1 MNSNWRVFCHHIL
14 YFNILI
20 GSLFCSFLSNEC
32 KSTNLCYYQGL
43 YSLVYFAFIQLILC
57 VKSIILPCRFV
68 TVTLTG
74 QSSLPSAD
82 GQVRLEKVAIFGFF
96 PPWRQFTSCY
106 TVAYHFPYFF
116 LCSLVI
122 SEDDIIC
129 NCYGWI
135 TRQLHFFSS
144 FR

>member
-57 VKSIILPCRFV
+57 VKSIILPCRSV

-96 PPWRQFTSCY
+96 SPLEIVYLLLYCCLSFSILL
-106 TVAYHFPYFF
+106 

-122 SEDDIIC
+122 SKDDIIC

-135 TRQLHFFSS
+135 TRQLQFFSS